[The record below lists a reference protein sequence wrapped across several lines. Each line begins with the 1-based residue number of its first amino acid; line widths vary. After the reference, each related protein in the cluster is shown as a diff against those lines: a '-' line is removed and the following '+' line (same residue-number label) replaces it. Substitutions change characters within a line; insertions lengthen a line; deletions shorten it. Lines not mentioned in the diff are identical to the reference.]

1 VDCGRGEQEG
11 NGAEAWGNAHGR
23 HRGAPWVSGNPW
35 VRFRVA
41 AGLHQA
47 GPRHGMWPRYFQYER
62 ADLVMGRVRLCIRA

>member
-1 VDCGRGEQEG
+1 VDCGGGGGGGGAWSGKQEG

-47 GPRHGMWPRYFQYER
+47 GPRHGLRDMWPRN
-62 ADLVMGRVRLCIRA
+62 GKI